1 MLCKAKSKFRHLK
14 NYNMLNLD
22 KSKKYLLACS
32 FGPDSMALFDMLLK
46 EHYSFEVAHVN
57 YHLREESDYEERSLR
72 EYCKKNKIIIH
83 VLDNSKSIERNV
95 EATCR
100 EIRYSFFSKLY
111 SDLNFDALLVA
122 HNQDDEI
129 ETYLLQKKRKN
140 LVIHYGLAEKTNIKG
155 MNVYRPL
162 LSYTKQELLSYCD
175 KLSIPYS
182 IDKTNLLPIYER
194 NKIRINFVSRLNPI
208 QRKEILEEIE
218 DENQKLKVKLDKI
231 KRISN
236 SIVDLKNLSN
246 DELAYYLNE
255 KLKELEINKPV
266 TYKQSLEV
274 KKFFDSKKSNITLV
288 VARNSA
294 AITKAYDQL
303 IIEKCQESFDPILV
317 NEPKLIENDLFLF
330 DLINEGSKRNIKNE
344 DYPITI
350 RPYLDGDK
358 YMISNYE
365 VSVRRLFIDWK
376 MPTSLRKR
384 WPIFVNK
391 DNKIVYIPRY
401 RKDFNIE
408 NSPKFYVKERFTL
421 K

>member
-1 MLCKAKSKFRHLK
+1 MI
-14 NYNMLNLD
+14 NLD
-22 KSKKYLLACS
+22 KNKKYLLACS

-57 YHLREESDYEERSLR
+57 YHLREESNYEEQSLR
-72 EYCKKNKIIIH
+72 NYCKKNQIIIH
-83 VLDNSKSIERNV
+83 VFDNSKTIERNI

-100 EIRYSFFSKLY
+100 EIRYSFFSKMY
-111 SDLNFDALLVA
+111 SDYKFDGLLVA

-140 LVIHYGLAEKTNIKG
+140 LVIHYGLAKKTTING
-155 MNVYRPL
+155 MTVFRPL
-162 LSYTKQELLSYCD
+162 LSYTKQELLNYCD

-208 QRKEILEEIE
+208 QRKEILNEIKE
-218 DENQKLKVKLDKI
+218 ENQKLNEKLHKVKA
-231 KRISN
+231 ISN
-236 SIVDLKNLSN
+236 SIDDLKNLSD

-255 KLKELEINKPV
+255 KLQQQNINKPI
-266 TYKQSLEV
+266 TYKQTLEV

-288 VARNSA
+288 VARNAA

-303 IIEKCQESFDPILV
+303 IIEKCQESFEPIFV
-317 NEPKLIENDLFLF
+317 DEPTVIENDLFLF
-330 DLINEGSKRNIKNE
+330 DLINEGEKRNIKIS

-350 RPYLDGDK
+350 RPYLNGDK
-358 YMISNYE
+358 YIISNYE
-365 VSVRRLFIDWK
+365 VLVRRLFIDWK

-401 RKDFNIE
+401 RKDFKIE
-408 NSPKFYVKERFTL
+408 NSPNFYVKERFTL